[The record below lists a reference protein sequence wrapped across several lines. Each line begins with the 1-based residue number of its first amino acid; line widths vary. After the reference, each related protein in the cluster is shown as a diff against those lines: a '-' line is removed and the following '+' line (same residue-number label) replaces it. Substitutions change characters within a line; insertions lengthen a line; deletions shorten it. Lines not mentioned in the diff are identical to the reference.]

1 MTTLT
6 LNLQPELYARLV
18 QEAVRLGRP
27 VETLV
32 EEWLQRQFPSPAS
45 SDERERAIAVLR
57 QAGFITELGPELKRQ
72 AAQATM
78 SLEEIQS
85 LFARVGGKP
94 LSEIALEQ
102 RGPKG

>member
-6 LNLQPELYARLV
+6 LELQPELYARLV
-18 QEAVRLGRP
+18 QEAARLGKP

-32 EEWLQRQFPSPAS
+32 EEWLQRQFLPPAS
-45 SDERERAIAVLR
+45 SDERERAITVLR
-57 QAGFITELGPELKRQ
+57 QAGFITELGPELKQQ

-85 LFARVGGKP
+85 LFASVGGKP